1 MGPDSRVIE
10 EGVSGLA
17 VFRTRETVMF
27 IERFADF
34 LESVATQMPRIVAA
48 SIQILSAVEEIVWHI
63 ALFAGFVYGVYR
75 YAFDRYAEKK
85 KPRSR

>member
-1 MGPDSRVIE
+1 
-10 EGVSGLA
+10 
-17 VFRTRETVMF
+17 MF

-34 LESVATQMPRIVAA
+34 LESVAAQMPRIVAA

-63 ALFAGFVYGVYR
+63 ALFVGFVYGVYR

-85 KPRSR
+85 MTRSR